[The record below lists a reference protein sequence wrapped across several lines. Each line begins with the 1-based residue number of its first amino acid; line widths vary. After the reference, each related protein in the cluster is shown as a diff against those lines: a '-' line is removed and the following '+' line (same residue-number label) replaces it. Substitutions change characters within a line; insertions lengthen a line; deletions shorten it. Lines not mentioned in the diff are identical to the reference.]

1 MYQRTD
7 INTIERVQHRA
18 ARFITVDCRSREP
31 GYITSM
37 LSDLNLPPL
46 KDRCH
51 NIRLAYFYKVVEGV
65 VPAIPPQKYLT
76 SRKPGRN
83 IRAKHFSDFNT
94 INIVS
99 RSVCNNSRGF
109 TVPSCKSDQYK
120 NSFFVKTTLDW
131 NHPSDSF
138 VKCDSVEAF
147 RSAFES
153 CD

>member
-1 MYQRTD
+1 
-7 INTIERVQHRA
+7 
-18 ARFITVDCRSREP
+18 
-31 GYITSM
+31 M

-46 KDRCH
+46 EDRRR

-65 VPAIPPQKYLT
+65 VPAIPPQKYMT

-83 IRAKHFSDFNT
+83 IRAKNFSDFNT

-109 TVPSCKSDQYK
+109 AVPTCKTDQYK

-131 NHPSDSF
+131 IHLSDSF

-147 RSAFES
+147 RSALES
-153 CD
+153 RD